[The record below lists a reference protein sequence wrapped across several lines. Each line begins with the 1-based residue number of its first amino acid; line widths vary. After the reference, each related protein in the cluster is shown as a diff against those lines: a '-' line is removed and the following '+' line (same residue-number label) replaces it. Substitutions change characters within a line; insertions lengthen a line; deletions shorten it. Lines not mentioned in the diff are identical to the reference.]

1 MASSAI
7 NVQGTLV
14 QRGNGASPEVFT
26 TIAEVT
32 GIPGLG
38 GAAPSFNEVTHL
50 LSTRKEWKRGL
61 ADEGDVTLPMTLIPT
76 DPAQTGLWADLD
88 SGVTRNFKITF
99 VDGNTASFAA
109 IVSPLPIKGEKD
121 GVLTVDAVLRI
132 TGQITRSW

>member
-7 NVQGTLV
+7 AVQGTLV
-14 QRGNGASPEVFT
+14 QRGNGATPEVFT

-38 GAAPSFNEVTHL
+38 GAAPSFTEVTHL
-50 LSTRKEWKRGL
+50 LSTRKEWRRGL
-61 ADEGDVTLPMTLIPT
+61 PDEGEITLPMNLIPS

-88 SGVTRNFKITF
+88 SGVARNFKITF

-109 IVSPLPIKGEKD
+109 IVAQLPIAAETD
-121 GVLTVDAVLRI
+121 GVLRVEAVLRI